1 MTSPPVPRQNA
12 AVTHLSLDLALTSLT
27 TARWIDLTH
36 PFEPG
41 IPHFVAFPDEERAVL
56 TTVASDGFLVHR
68 FSHVGQW
75 GTHVDPPSHFIDGG
89 RTVDEIPVEQMLLP
103 LVVLDAHERVAA
115 DPDYVADLT
124 LIHEHER
131 LYGRVPEGSFVA
143 FATGWSSR
151 WPSSDAMQN
160 RSADGVAHYPGWS
173 VETLRFLVEERGIVA
188 VGHEQTD
195 TDPGTELSAGRV
207 DAERYLLGADRWQ
220 IEMLASLDGVPA
232 RGALMLASWPKP
244 RGGSGFPA
252 RCVAIVPA

>member
-1 MTSPPVPRQNA
+1 MTDD
-12 AVTHLSLDLALTSLT
+12 SLNLALATLRS
-27 TARWIDLTH
+27 ARWVDLTH

-41 IPHFVAFPDEERAVL
+41 IPHFVAFPDEKRDVL
-56 TTVASDGFLVHR
+56 TTVESDGFLVHR

-75 GTHVDPPSHFIDGG
+75 GTHVDPPSHFIAGG
-89 RTVDEIPVEQMLLP
+89 RAVDEIPVEQMLLP
-103 LVVLDAHERVAA
+103 LVVLDARARVAA
-115 DPDYVADLT
+115 DPDFVADLA
-124 LIHEHER
+124 LIAEHEAM
-131 LYGRVPEGSFVA
+131 YGRIPEGSFVA

-160 RSADGVAHYPGWS
+160 RDADGVAHYPGWS
-173 VETLRFLVEERGIVA
+173 VEALRFLVEERGIVA

-220 IEMLASLDGVPA
+220 IEMLANLGSVPE
-232 RGALMLASWPKP
+232 RGALILATWPKP
-244 RGGSGFPA
+244 LGGSGFPA